1 MKLKNACSGAW
12 IAVLAAAADR
22 VSKVLA
28 AQMEPG
34 QVIPLIPGFLRL
46 HRTANTGMAFSILS
60 GQTLLLALI
69 SAALTASLTAWLV
82 ARPRSQSP
90 LLRASLWMVIGG
102 GLGNLYD
109 RVFYSAVVDFIEPTF
124 IRFAVFNLA
133 DVFICVGA
141 GLAALAMLLEEHRKE
156 SRP

>member
-46 HRTANTGMAFSILS
+46 R
-60 GQTLLLALI
+60 QK
-69 SAALTASLTAWLV
+69 
-82 ARPRSQSP
+82 R
-90 LLRASLWMVIGG
+90 
-102 GLGNLYD
+102 
-109 RVFYSAVVDFIEPTF
+109 
-124 IRFAVFNLA
+124 
-133 DVFICVGA
+133 
-141 GLAALAMLLEEHRKE
+141 
-156 SRP
+156 